1 MAVAAT
7 VGAVGLLASLAQC
20 QGLNGEVFSI
30 GMWIANFGAEL
41 FLPARVQTSVLNCHR
56 DFHSMSL
63 ASPQS
68 AALAELKAFCDSLSF
83 PATAHDVSAFMAL
96 FRCLETDLSM
106 GERSEVEQ
114 LVQRYFHEASWV
126 SV

>member
-1 MAVAAT
+1 MWLFGMSGYKSPWISAWINMARRVSAPGT
-7 VGAVGLLASLAQC
+7 H
-20 QGLNGEVFSI
+20 
-30 GMWIANFGAEL
+30 IANFGAEL
-41 FLPARVQTSVLNCHR
+41 FLPAWVRCTVLICYR

-83 PATAHDVSAFMAL
+83 PTTAHDVSAFMAL

-106 GERSEVEQ
+106 VERSEVEQ
-114 LVQRYFHEASWV
+114 LVQRYFNQASWA